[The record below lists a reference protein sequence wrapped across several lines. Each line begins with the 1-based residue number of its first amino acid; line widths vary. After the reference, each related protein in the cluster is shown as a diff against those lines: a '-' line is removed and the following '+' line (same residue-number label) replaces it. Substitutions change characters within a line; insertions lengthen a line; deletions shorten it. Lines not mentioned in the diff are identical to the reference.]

1 MWKGNRGDEGGTDD
15 DEFEEGRDQLMDF
28 DDADNGVRVLV
39 SVSRCFL
46 PHCLSRLPSAMLLPK
61 AKNIGALQLPLPQVL
76 QASSL
81 SKTFLLHNTV
91 LLVWLSQGYVSVL
104 LSRMLGR
111 TTIKRSLRG
120 PVLHKLWRGTRRWRF
135 FSGSVMMMFWWRIV
149 WSPTCVS
156 NASLSDF
163 ISLTTLIDL
172 LLCWRLAW
180 WDQTQS

>member
-1 MWKGNRGDEGGTDD
+1 MYFAGLNGEGGDGGDGENGDREDGDREDGEDERDGGDGKGAKGNRGDEGGTDD

-46 PHCLSRLPSAMLLPK
+46 HHCLSRLPSAMLLPK

-91 LLVWLSQGYVSVL
+91 LLVWLSQGYVSVS

-120 PVLHKLWRGTRRWRF
+120 PVLHKL
-135 FSGSVMMMFWWRIV
+135 
-149 WSPTCVS
+149 
-156 NASLSDF
+156 
-163 ISLTTLIDL
+163 
-172 LLCWRLAW
+172 
-180 WDQTQS
+180 